1 MSSQRRETHRKP
13 EPETGEK
20 SAIPVKT
27 YALSSYSRRG
37 PRIEAGMIRRV
48 IRLPK
53 GLKLSALVAL
63 AVPALIALTAI
74 TTLADSSPTPSP
86 SGSPAAAALP
96 GDPNKGASLFGQNCA
111 TCHGASLGGGIGPAL
126 NPIAKLPGVANP
138 LDPNYLIDIITN
150 GRKHQ
155 PGDPGTADMPV
166 KGGNPNLT
174 DQNIKDLAAYIIEQ
188 NRIPGGGPLPPGEL
202 AKRTMLWVGI
212 GIVSMIFVTYLLA
225 QYNMRWIARRAAARR
240 LK

>member
-63 AVPALIALTAI
+63 AVPALIALTGI

-86 SGSPAAAALP
+86 SGRPAAAALP